1 MSAPDDWIPHR
12 RPDDGELLG
21 WMRPDGDDWV
31 AVSLL
36 GWAVS
41 EPVDWLAAEEALESV
56 GLSYLADVWMLERA
70 EADALRVRMVEVST
84 ARVVVQ
90 TDDYGAIDAPVTRF
104 ELPWPAP
111 AELRLRHPG
120 DSLLGP
126 WG

>member
-1 MSAPDDWIPHR
+1 MSVPDDWIPHR
-12 RPDDGELLG
+12 RPDDRELLG
-21 WMRPDGDDWV
+21 WLRPDGDAWV
-31 AVSLL
+31 AVSIL

-41 EPVDWLAAEEALESV
+41 EAGDWFAAEEALESV
-56 GLSYLADVWMLERA
+56 GLSFLADVWMLER
-70 EADALRVRMVEVST
+70 EGADPLRVRVVEVSP

-90 TDDYGAIDAPVTRF
+90 TDDYGAIDMPVTRI